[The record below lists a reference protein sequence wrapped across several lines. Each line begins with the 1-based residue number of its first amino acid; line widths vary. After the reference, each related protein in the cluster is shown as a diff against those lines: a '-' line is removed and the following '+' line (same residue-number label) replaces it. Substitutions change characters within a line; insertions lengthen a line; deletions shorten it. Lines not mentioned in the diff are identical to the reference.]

1 MLRFY
6 EQHHLAICGNKP
18 ALGLNYDY
26 FATLGGDVK
35 IRRIGCLALRHGIA
49 EFILFI
55 LILDAFARKVG
66 GDTLFEARPP
76 SVSNCVFA

>member
-1 MLRFY
+1 MLVFD
-6 EQHHLAICGNKP
+6 EQHLLTVCGYEP
-18 ALGLNYDY
+18 ALGLNYYY
-26 FATLGGDVK
+26 FTTRGGDVE
-35 IRRIGCLALRHGIA
+35 IRRVSGLALRHGIA

-76 SVSNCVFA
+76 TVLNCVFS

>member
-1 MLRFY
+1 MLVFY
-6 EQHHLAICGNKP
+6 EQHLLTVCGNKP

-26 FATLGGDVK
+26 FTTRGGDVE
-35 IRRIGCLALRHGIA
+35 IRRIGSLALRHGIA

-76 SVSNCVFA
+76 TILNCVFS